1 MEYRSKQQSSSLLQ
15 ALKKPNSSKD
25 WAFIIVI
32 GCIGTALFIGALFND
47 IIFRLFVMVLLMTVA
62 VSINRKRTPLVAN
75 QNEEVNTVKSKQVE
89 DEKPEDVEFT
99 KSEVA
104 KKQSDLE
111 KVDLDRTMLLEE
123 LFTKAELSDLEKQ
136 KYRQQIKQKDNE
148 ISTIMQ
154 EINNAKNKIHQA
166 VLETKK
172 YFIKVD
178 PIKEIAASLDKDS
191 VLNGSIYDLNWALDE
206 IRSSLSDDIIQAL
219 EKSGYVDNEF
229 KLTRNGYKA
238 LIKEVGKNE
247 EELEEIK

>member
-15 ALKKPNSSKD
+15 TIKKPNSLKD
-25 WAFIIVI
+25 WAFIIII
-32 GCIGTALFIGALFND
+32 GCIGIGLFIGALFND
-47 IIFRLFVMVLLMTVA
+47 IIFRLFVMVLLMTLA
-62 VSINRKRTPLVAN
+62 VSINRKLTPTVVKKAEETIVAPKLIEN
-75 QNEEVNTVKSKQVE
+75 DKAG
-89 DEKPEDVEFT
+89 DVELT

-104 KKQSDLE
+104 KKQNDLQ

-191 VLNGSIYDLNWALDE
+191 VLNGSIYDLNWALEE
-206 IRSSLSDDIIQAL
+206 IRTSLSDDIIQAL

-238 LIKEVGKNE
+238 LIREVGKNE